1 MSEVFNILIKL
12 CKDNTVHLL
21 VNYQIGLRKAQNEKH
36 KASHSSI
43 IFRQSVR
50 VLQCVRASPSNS
62 SVTFHFCPSRS
73 LRTIGVQNT
82 LLAILCDKAMTVWSL
97 HIAKLTL
104 QSKLYVVNVT
114 GKSHEFIFI
123 DCEVSLLLKDKIDVA
138 ENSVG
143 GKKKNAASNTTRHN
157 MQK

>member
-1 MSEVFNILIKL
+1 
-12 CKDNTVHLL
+12 
-21 VNYQIGLRKAQNEKH
+21 
-36 KASHSSI
+36 
-43 IFRQSVR
+43 
-50 VLQCVRASPSNS
+50 
-62 SVTFHFCPSRS
+62 
-73 LRTIGVQNT
+73 
-82 LLAILCDKAMTVWSL
+82 
-97 HIAKLTL
+97 
-104 QSKLYVVNVT
+104 VVNVT